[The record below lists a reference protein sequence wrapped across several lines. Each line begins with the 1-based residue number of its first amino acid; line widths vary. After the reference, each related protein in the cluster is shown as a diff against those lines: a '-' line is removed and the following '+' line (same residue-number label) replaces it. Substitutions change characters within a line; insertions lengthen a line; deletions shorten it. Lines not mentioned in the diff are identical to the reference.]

1 MAGARSAAAW
11 LGGVT
16 LALVG
21 SSLEA
26 AGLNGMKHAHTA
38 ERRRAPESRR
48 PVLRRPLWWA
58 GFGVFLAGNAM
69 DFVALGL
76 AGQSIV
82 ALCGS
87 TSMLTNAAVARW
99 LGEVFTRKDAYG
111 TLLIIVGV
119 AVTVA
124 FSRRTVREYD
134 LDQILARYRQPGPAS
149 FLGGVC
155 AAAFVLLAFIWA
167 NRTLDPLGHEVAGGE
182 GKEMVRAG
190 GGCKA
195 AGGGEAAAP
204 TIVGA
209 EAGSAVRAGDGGDGG
224 LEEGGH
230 QALPS
235 SGVSLADLSTMLQ
248 RSPLER
254 AYHLAH
260 PALGA
265 LIAAIALNIG
275 KAVSELLV
283 TTVQGDNQLDKP
295 LLYVLVAAFVCCLV
309 SQLHFIDRSLRIN
322 DALLHVP
329 VFYVLWNL
337 LAMVGGGV
345 VFEEFADFR
354 ASDYA
359 LFSLGAGILF
369 LGVYCCASHA

>member
-1 MAGARSAAAW
+1 MAGARPAAAW
-11 LGGVT
+11 VGGVA
-16 LALVG
+16 LALAG
-21 SSLEA
+21 SSFEA
-26 AGLNGMKHAHTA
+26 AGLNGMKFAHTA
-38 ERRRAPESRR
+38 ERRRAPPSRR

-76 AGQSIV
+76 TGQSVV

-99 LGEVFTRKDAYG
+99 LGEVFTRQDAYG

-124 FSRRTVREYD
+124 FSRRTVKDYD
-134 LDQILARYRQPGPAS
+134 LDQILARYREPGPAS
-149 FLGGVC
+149 FIGGVC
-155 AAAFVLLAFIWA
+155 AAALALLVFIRA
-167 NRTLDPLGHEVAGGE
+167 NRALDPAARDGVGRA
-182 GKEMVRAG
+182 GKETVLAG
-190 GGCKA
+190 GGAGRGA
-195 AGGGEAAAP
+195 AGGAESAETGAAAAAGAGSG
-204 TIVGA
+204 TGA
-209 EAGSAVRAGDGGDGG
+209 ER
-224 LEEGGH
+224 GGH
-230 QALPS
+230 EAPP
-235 SGVSLADLSTMLQ
+235 SGVSLADLSIILQ
-248 RSPLER
+248 RPPLER

-265 LIAAIALNIG
+265 LIAAIAINVG

-295 LLYVLVAAFVCCLV
+295 LSYVLIVVFGCCLV

-345 VFEEFADFR
+345 VFEEFAGFH

-359 LFSLGAGILF
+359 LFSVGAGILF
-369 LGVYCCASHA
+369 LGVHFCASHA

>member
-1 MAGARSAAAW
+1 
-11 LGGVT
+11 
-16 LALVG
+16 
-21 SSLEA
+21 
-26 AGLNGMKHAHTA
+26 
-38 ERRRAPESRR
+38 
-48 PVLRRPLWWA
+48 
-58 GFGVFLAGNAM
+58 
-69 DFVALGL
+69 
-76 AGQSIV
+76 
-82 ALCGS
+82 
-87 TSMLTNAAVARW
+87 
-99 LGEVFTRKDAYG
+99 
-111 TLLIIVGV
+111 
-119 AVTVA
+119 
-124 FSRRTVREYD
+124 
-134 LDQILARYRQPGPAS
+134 
-149 FLGGVC
+149 
-155 AAAFVLLAFIWA
+155 
-167 NRTLDPLGHEVAGGE
+167 
-182 GKEMVRAG
+182 
-190 GGCKA
+190 
-195 AGGGEAAAP
+195 
-204 TIVGA
+204 
-209 EAGSAVRAGDGGDGG
+209 
-224 LEEGGH
+224 
-230 QALPS
+230 
-235 SGVSLADLSTMLQ
+235 MLQ

-254 AYHLAH
+254 ASHLAH

>member
-1 MAGARSAAAW
+1 M
-11 LGGVT
+11 
-16 LALVG
+16 ALVG

-38 ERRRAPESRR
+38 ERRRTPESRR

-134 LDQILARYRQPGPAS
+134 LDQILARYSQPGPAS
-149 FLGGVC
+149 FIGGVC
-155 AAAFVLLAFIWA
+155 AAAFVLLVFIWA
-167 NRTLDPLGHEVAGGE
+167 NRTLDPLGHEAGGGE
-182 GKEMVRAG
+182 GKEMVLAG
-190 GGCKA
+190 GGRKA
-195 AGGGEAAAP
+195 AGGGEAATPANAGP
-204 TIVGA
+204 EAGAAVGA
-209 EAGSAVRAGDGGDGG
+209 GDRAAGG
-224 LEEGGH
+224 LEMGGL
-230 QALPS
+230 QALPNS
-235 SGVSLADLSTMLQ
+235 SVSLADLSTMLQ

-260 PALGA
+260 PAVGA
-265 LIAAIALNIG
+265 LIAAIAINIG

-295 LLYVLVAAFVCCLV
+295 LSYVLIAAFVCCLV

-345 VFEEFADFR
+345 VFEEFAGFR

-359 LFSLGAGILF
+359 LFSLGSGILF
-369 LGVYCCASHA
+369 LGVYFCASHA